1 MTEKKLNKGIE
12 FCEFLSFPQASGGI
26 DRILRCNVPL
36 IKKTV
41 SLSKT
46 GNKIMKKIIVFLSII
61 FIFMAHDAFAQ
72 EAKQET
78 SPKVKQETAKG
89 PAQVTEYN
97 VVADEMAVSED
108 HVEISEASGN
118 VSLDFKDADINNVL
132 RIIAL
137 KSNIN
142 VVSGPEVQGTVTIRL
157 EDVPWDKALDI
168 VLRTYEYVYE
178 RDGNIIRVTTKE
190 SLTTEELITET
201 FILNYTTCHEAE
213 EAIKDVLSERGRV
226 KSVARTNM
234 LIVTDIPTN
243 ITKITEVVRKLDKN
257 TPQAYI
263 DAKIVKTA
271 MQEGENLGIQWSP
284 GATISGSKR
293 PSTFPFANDKNF
305 FLEEF
310 FKPVFPTLASNVGT
324 EASAATVTPNSDNLR
339 GFPTIPAASAGTT
352 SFTFGALDF
361 TAFQATL
368 NFLRSRANTKII
380 SNPRI
385 TVLNHQTA
393 KVKVGVDVPI
403 PTLERNETSGSF
415 EVSGFSYRE
424 TGVVLEVTPHINNAD
439 EILVD
444 LKPEVSSQGSLV
456 SFSSGGSA
464 STSFDQFPTFN
475 VESAH
480 TQVMIKSGETIAV
493 GGLMTDKGSESYTK
507 VPVLGDIPIL
517 GKAFRSKRKASGD
530 TNAKQETLFFVT
542 VNVVDTAGEPVVL
555 QAPKVPGKTAVV

>member
-1 MTEKKLNKGIE
+1 MCRKDDRRLNTALNMKIGCPKECMSVRISK
-12 FCEFLSFPQASGGI
+12 FDPRLSV
-26 DRILRCNVPL
+26 LL
-36 IKKTV
+36 TV
-41 SLSKT
+41 SLFCFPYVAWT
-46 GNKIMKKIIVFLSII
+46 QNPPPQMQAAAVGAQV
-61 FIFMAHDAFAQ
+61 AQ
-72 EAKQET
+72 EE
-78 SPKVKQETAKG
+78 
-89 PAQVTEYN
+89 
-97 VVADEMAVSED
+97 VASSSAV
-108 HVEISEASGN
+108 SGN

-132 RIIAL
+132 RILSL
-137 KSNIN
+137 KSKVNI
-142 VVSGPEVQGTVTIRL
+142 VAGPEVQGTVTIRL
-157 EDVPWDKALDI
+157 EDVPWNKALDV
-168 VLRTYEYVYE
+168 VLRTYGYVYE
-178 RDGNIIRVTTKE
+178 REGNIIRVTTKDNLE
-190 SLTTEELITET
+190 TEELITET
-201 FILNYTTCHEAE
+201 FVLNYTTAEEAE

-324 EASAATVTPNSDNLR
+324 EVSAATVTPNSDNLR

-456 SFSSGGSA
+456 SFSSGASA

-480 TQVMIKSGETIAV
+480 TQVMIKSGETIAEIGRAHV
-493 GGLMTDKGSESYTK
+493 
-507 VPVLGDIPIL
+507 
-517 GKAFRSKRKASGD
+517 
-530 TNAKQETLFFVT
+530 
-542 VNVVDTAGEPVVL
+542 
-555 QAPKVPGKTAVV
+555 